1 MREAIRG
8 DEGDNQCPRVPGRSR
23 QGAGVFPWV
32 FQGLSRAW
40 DGAWIPCRVYRVVK
54 AKKVR
59 RRTYR
64 SKSATPNTRS
74 HTREVGNTGSW
85 NCTGATRKNGQRHV
99 LARHRQHKRG
109 APLFGATP
117 PRPLSL
123 VTCRVLVNSGGHSR
137 LPETS
142 DFPSPQLMQRPLSL
156 PVLLAFI
163 CRSMRWQRM
172 MPIGSSS
179 EFPSPQSSV

>member
-1 MREAIRG
+1 MSSCARAVASGYRG
-8 DEGDNQCPRVPGRSR
+8 FSGVKPGMGRS
-23 QGAGVFPWV
+23 VDPV
-32 FQGLSRAW
+32 SS
-40 DGAWIPCRVYRVVK
+40 VVSSK
-54 AKKVR
+54 RRKCVVARIAPKVR
-59 RRTYR
+59 TQ
-64 SKSATPNTRS
+64 TRAR
-74 HTREVGNTGSW
+74 TREVGNTGSW

-156 PVLLAFI
+156 PVLLACI
-163 CRSMRWQRM
+163 CRSMRLQRM

-179 EFPSPQSSV
+179 EFTSPQRSV